1 MRKSNPNG
9 GGKGPF
15 PRPLPLREGVP
26 AGRDESA
33 WVVSALG
40 GGGFAP
46 SPLGEG
52 WGEVALCF
60 ELESQHA
67 DQEHRY

>member
-1 MRKSNPNG
+1 M
-9 GGKGPF
+9 GPF

-33 WVVSALG
+33 WGGECLG
-40 GGGFAP
+40 GDGFAP

-52 WGEVALCF
+52 WGEVLGEDLAIGISL
-60 ELESQHA
+60 
-67 DQEHRY
+67 